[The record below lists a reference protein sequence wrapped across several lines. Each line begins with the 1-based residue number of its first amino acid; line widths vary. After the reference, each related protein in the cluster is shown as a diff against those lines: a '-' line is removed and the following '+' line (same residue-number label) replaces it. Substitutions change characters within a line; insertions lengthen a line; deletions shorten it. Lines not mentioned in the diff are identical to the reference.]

1 MSGSSG
7 EALPAGGR
15 AVHEPTAEP
24 AAEAATGPATEH
36 ISKRRFAL
44 QMQQPLPRSTVFDRL
59 AFLVGTVAAGWLA
72 VIISIQSVRSPWAL
86 FLFIPVWAITAY
98 LVLPRLH
105 KMLSDLYVPDYFFG
119 RTRTGDGLLGDP
131 VNLGV
136 DGGAE
141 QLDTA
146 MRRAGWHRADEIT
159 LRSTWGII
167 SSTLTRKS
175 YPTAPVSPLMLFGRR
190 HDVAYQQEVAGNPK
204 QRHHVR
210 FWHCPPGWLL
220 PGGAR
225 TDWLGAGTYDT
236 DVGLSLF
243 TLQVTHRIDENT
255 DEERDFVVASV
266 REASPEITVRT
277 LRDFTTGYHSRN
289 GGGDQFIT
297 DGHLPVINVGAV
309 RPDGEE
315 PDPTPIAPQT
325 AQEVVDRAPL
335 SIAVAVLLIGLGA
348 FVDLLALIFEPEL
361 RKLWGAEAGSF
372 EQIFAIGMTS
382 VGGLMT
388 LGQLFLAW
396 RLLRRGHRAR
406 VLLILL
412 LVVTIL
418 GTAVGYVQ
426 GLEAIGLNGTLFS
439 ASLMCLALLAL
450 TSESAAAWT
459 RKHGRRGHRHHGTG
473 SHDGGRESGSA
484 GTSAIDSSIT
494 SNTKSTNSPS
504 DISEGEGGNR
514 A

>member
-1 MSGSSG
+1 MRS
-7 EALPAGGR
+7 PGGAPGTPVPER
-15 AVHEPTAEP
+15 A
-24 AAEAATGPATEH
+24 
-36 ISKRRFAL
+36 SKRRFAL
-44 QMQQPLPRSTVFDRL
+44 QMQQPLPRATVFDRT
-59 AFLVGTVAAGWLA
+59 AFLVGTIAAGWLG

-86 FLFIPVWAITAY
+86 LLFIPVWAITAY

-119 RTRTGDGLLGDP
+119 RTRTADGLLGDP

-136 DGGAE
+136 DGGGE

-167 SSTLTRKS
+167 ASTLTRKS

-220 PGGAR
+220 PGGAK

-236 DVGLSLF
+236 DVGFSLF
-243 TLQVTHRIDENT
+243 TLQITHRIDENT

-266 REASPEITVRT
+266 REASPDITTRV
-277 LRDFTTGYHSRN
+277 LRDFTTGYHARN
-289 GGGDQFIT
+289 GGGDRFIT
-297 DGHLPVINVGAV
+297 DGHLPVLDVSGV
-309 RPDGEE
+309 VPDGDTSERE
-315 PDPTPIAPQT
+315 PVVPQT
-325 AQEVVDRAPL
+325 AQDVVDRAPL
-335 SIAVAVLLIGLGA
+335 TIAISVLLIVVSA
-348 FVDLLALIFEPEL
+348 IIDFVAVALDPEV
-361 RKLWGAEAGSF
+361 REAWGEAV
-372 EQIFAIGMTS
+372 E
-382 VGGLMT
+382 VGGRAFAAILIVVGGALT

-396 RLLRRGHRAR
+396 RLLRRGHRSR
-406 VLLILL
+406 MLLIVLLAF
-412 LVVTIL
+412 TIF

-439 ASLMCLALLAL
+439 ASLMCLSLLAL

-459 RKHGRRGHRHHGTG
+459 RKPRNRGREDPSGTG
-473 SHDGGRESGSA
+473 ANE
-484 GTSAIDSSIT
+484 
-494 SNTKSTNSPS
+494 N
-504 DISEGEGGNR
+504 
-514 A
+514 